1 MENSGS
7 TPAFT
12 VETFVQTF
20 GTFEDE
26 VLLDKNDI
34 YTHKQQHV
42 TIDMKTKIVQ
52 HVPRINISIRHKT
65 CDM

>member
-26 VLLDKNDI
+26 VLLDKNDWLQG
-34 YTHKQQHV
+34 YH
-42 TIDMKTKIVQ
+42 D
-52 HVPRINISIRHKT
+52 SS
-65 CDM
+65 

>member
-26 VLLDKNDI
+26 VLLDKKN
-34 YTHKQQHV
+34 TEVLLWVNSPTAK
-42 TIDMKTKIVQ
+42 
-52 HVPRINISIRHKT
+52 
-65 CDM
+65 